1 MKIAKPTRCGAA
13 IGMILTLFPIL
24 LLVVGALA
32 DGEKLNVLATTTDLR
47 EIAREVGGDDVEVTC
62 LTKGPEDPHFLDAR
76 PSFVKAAAQ
85 ADALVVTGMELEIG
99 YEPLLLSESRNAKI
113 QKGQPGY
120 VDCSVGV
127 AALEVP
133 TGGVDRS
140 LGDVH
145 PSGNP
150 HYLTDPVWGKNAA
163 TTISEALATIDPAH
177 AEAFRKRA
185 ADFQR
190 RIDVA
195 MWGEA
200 LLADQKA
207 ERLEKRLADGTLV
220 EFLKQ
225 RKLDGKL
232 GGLAADLAPYAGRKV
247 VAYHGNFVYLLDRFH
262 VAQLGVLE
270 PKPGIPPSPRHLAQ
284 LEERMRADGAKTVIY
299 ASYQPERTAKS
310 VADEVGGV
318 AIRLAHMPDSVPGA
332 SSYPDTLAYNVRT
345 LAAALRDTAA
355 SK

>member
-1 MKIAKPTRCGAA
+1 MDIRQ
-13 IGMILTLFPIL
+13 TLGRISL
-24 LLVVGALA
+24 ALA
-32 DGEKLNVLATTTDLR
+32 CLAAVAGTAPAEEATKVKVLATTTDLR

-62 LTKGPEDPHFLDAR
+62 LTKGPEDPHFIDAR

-120 VDCSVGV
+120 IDCSAGV

-133 TGGVDRS
+133 TGGIDRS

-145 PSGNP
+145 PAGNP

-163 TTISEALATIDPAH
+163 KTISEAFAAIDPPH
-177 AEAFRKRA
+177 ADAFRKRA
-185 ADFQR
+185 EDFR
-190 RIDVA
+190 HRVDVA

-207 ERLEKRLADGTLV
+207 ERLEKRLSEGTLT
-220 EFLKQ
+220 EFLAQ

-232 GGLAADLAPYAGRKV
+232 GGLAAELAPYSGRKV
-247 VAYHGNFVYLLDRFH
+247 VAYHGNFLYLLERFH
-262 VAQLGVLE
+262 LVQLGALE
-270 PKPGIPPSPRHLAQ
+270 PKPGIPPSPKHLAQ
-284 LEERMRADGAKTVIY
+284 LEERMRGEGAKVVVY
-299 ASYQPERTAKS
+299 AAYQPERTAKS
-310 VADEVGGV
+310 VADEVSGT
-318 AIRLAHMPDSVPGA
+318 AIRLAHMPDSAPGT
-332 SSYPDTLAYNVRT
+332 SSYIDTLTYNVRT
-345 LAAALRDTAA
+345 LAAALRETGE